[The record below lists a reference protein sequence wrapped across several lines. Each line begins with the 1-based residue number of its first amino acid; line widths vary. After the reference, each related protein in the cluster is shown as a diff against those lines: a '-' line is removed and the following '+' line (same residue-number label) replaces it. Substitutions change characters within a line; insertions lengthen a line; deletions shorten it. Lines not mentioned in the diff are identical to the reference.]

1 MAMPS
6 ARPKPL
12 QKIEPMASL
21 NKNGEELF
29 RLDLLRESRSYRSN
43 GFVLINRGFG
53 WKRGKNHGPEKI
65 GEVIERRK
73 ANEEKL
79 QQDRPWFCQYRALV
93 QAEFPLSTRWKYLA
107 AENLLGDDLD
117 GIWATL
123 DDDGIRV
130 DLQDLFRIRVLR
142 DAMERENKALAAP
155 EATRG

>member
-1 MAMPS
+1 
-6 ARPKPL
+6 
-12 QKIEPMASL
+12 MASL

-43 GFVLINRGFG
+43 GFVLINHGFG

-65 GEVIERRK
+65 GEVIEQRK

-79 QQDRPWFCQYRALV
+79 RQERPFFCEYRKSI
-93 QAEFPLSTRWKYLA
+93 QAEFPLSIRWKYLA
-107 AENLLGDDLD
+107 AENMLGDDLD